1 MMRIG
6 NLGDSALDPTGSDFS
21 STRCIFWQ
29 PVNVAAKSI
38 FEVSPMQALTK
49 DDLKTEADLSEDA
62 DLIVNKTAHFVGDWI
77 EEHVV
82 EQPTLVPAG
91 VDVAQELASQCIAD
105 AQDEGIAAEDIQAEV
120 GDIREYIAEAI
131 DDEGGSLGSANIKKA
146 RAS

>member
-1 MMRIG
+1 
-6 NLGDSALDPTGSDFS
+6 
-21 STRCIFWQ
+21 
-29 PVNVAAKSI
+29 
-38 FEVSPMQALTK
+38 MQALTK

-120 GDIREYIAEAI
+120 GDLREYIAEAI